1 MKIVNI
7 QRLKSLAYERLP
19 IHSILRELLISEK
32 DYMEAEEFLIKLDI
46 YLKLMR
52 RELDNNSLIG

>member
-1 MKIVNI
+1 MKFVDFR
-7 QRLKSLAYERLP
+7 RLKSHVYERLP
-19 IHSILRELLISEK
+19 TNSVLRELILSEK
-32 DYMEAEEFLIKLDI
+32 DYMEIEEFLIKLDI

>member
-1 MKIVNI
+1 MKIVNL
-7 QRLKSLAYERLP
+7 QRLKSHAYERLP
-19 IHSILRELLISEK
+19 INSVLRELILSEN